1 MKLWSQNTQEGCH
14 TKCRPRTREHAARA
28 SVLCPTTHS
37 HTPTHVRSQ
46 RQSPREDPGGGV
58 LLRVAVAVAA
68 AVATIDCAVRNG
80 ARHNRLNPSTEPSA
94 PHWPT
99 RHNIGSIK
107 EPFRHSTVPWP
118 AWSVPSRPPGRPPPP
133 LVPPLPPTTA
143 APPCRPYAV
152 SKRNYGPVDGTPT
165 SYVPDSSTRSW
176 KNVRCVVCCPDGV
189 AWPKTSIRR

>member
-1 MKLWSQNTQEGCH
+1 MPASNEGTRRTSFCLVPHNTH
-14 TKCRPRTREHAARA
+14 T
-28 SVLCPTTHS
+28 

-68 AVATIDCAVRNG
+68 ATIDCAVRNG

-133 LVPPLPPTTA
+133 LVPPLPTTA